1 MEIIIEEISRGHK
14 LIGRHKFLKESVAV
28 GRGYQNDIIVSDPHV
43 CSDHLNIEFN
53 GEYWTVSD
61 ADTINGSF
69 IEDSKELLNEHRIQS
84 GDIITLGKS
93 QIRIVFPN
101 HPVEDSVTFSPFENL
116 IDIARN
122 PFTIICSILLFSIA
136 TGYLFYL
143 NNPKDVTFTQL
154 FVPSMRMTLIFAL
167 WPAGIAL
174 VSLLTKH
181 DTRILSQLGIC
192 FVFFN
197 LMWLNDILER
207 FVQFNVSSHWPF
219 MWLLAVIPIAL
230 SFCMFWFNCII
241 GFHTTKQR
249 RIAICIGLTVLLFGG
264 SALIKVS
271 KKPDFTPFP
280 RYNATL
286 MTPDFHVTSSS
297 SVDEFI
303 EDSAKLF
310 EKVSKK
316 AKED

>member
-14 LIGRHKFLKESVAV
+14 LIGRHKFLKQSVSI

-43 CSDHLNIEFN
+43 CSDHLSVEFD
-53 GEYWTVSD
+53 GEHWLVTDSGS
-61 ADTINGSF
+61 INGSF
-69 IEDSKELLNEHRIQS
+69 IEDSKDLLKQHRVQS

-101 HPVEDSVTFSPFENL
+101 HPVEESVTFSPFENL
-116 IDIARN
+116 VDIARH
-122 PFTIICSILLFSIA
+122 PITLICSVVLFAFVS
-136 TGYLFYL
+136 GFLYYL
-143 NNPKDVTFTQL
+143 NSPKEVTFTQL
-154 FVPSMRMTLIFAL
+154 LVPSIKMTLIFAM
-167 WPAGIAL
+167 WPAGIAI

-181 DTRILSQLGIC
+181 DTRILSQLGVC

-197 LMWLNDILER
+197 LMWMNDILER
-207 FVQFNVSSHWPF
+207 FVQFNVSSQWPF
-219 MWLLAVIPIAL
+219 MWLLTLIPIGLA
-230 SFCMFWFNCII
+230 FCLFWFNTSI

-249 RIAICIGLTVLLFGG
+249 RMAVSIGLTVLLFGG
-264 SALIKVS
+264 SALIKLS
-271 KKPDFTPFP
+271 KKPDFIPFP

-297 SVDEFI
+297 SVDEFV

-310 EKVSKK
+310 KRVNKK